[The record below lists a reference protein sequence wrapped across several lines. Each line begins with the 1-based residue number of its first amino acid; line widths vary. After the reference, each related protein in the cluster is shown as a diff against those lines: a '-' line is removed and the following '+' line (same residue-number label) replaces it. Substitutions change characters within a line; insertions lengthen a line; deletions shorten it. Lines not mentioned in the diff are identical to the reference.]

1 MFGENLVP
9 LCLLS
14 VLELPSRESL
24 LRLFI
29 GEQLRFVGNSFTNPQ
44 VSPRLRGPS
53 MDLPSSYILTIFVL
67 EWNVCFEKDISYV
80 WDIYRYICMRLYE
93 DKFVWDI

>member
-14 VLELPSRESL
+14 VLELPTETFYWGTTSL
-24 LRLFI
+24 CWKLVYKSSGFNEIERSVN
-29 GEQLRFVGNSFTNPQ
+29 GFTFFLHFDHFC
-44 VSPRLRGPS
+44 V
-53 MDLPSSYILTIFVL
+53 